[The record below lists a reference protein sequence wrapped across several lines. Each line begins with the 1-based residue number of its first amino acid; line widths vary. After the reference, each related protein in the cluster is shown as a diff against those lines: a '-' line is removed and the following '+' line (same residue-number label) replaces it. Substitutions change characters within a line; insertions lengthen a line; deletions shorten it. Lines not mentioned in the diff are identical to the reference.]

1 MNAILSAQL
10 AEILKS
16 AYVCVCAC
24 LLSLALVPLVHGGL
38 AKTSPHIDLCEKGLI
53 VVCSYAFTSQHV
65 LCVYARVRVA
75 MCTCRSLHLSGVFP
89 HS

>member
-16 AYVCVCAC
+16 AYVCAC

-53 VVCSYAFTSQHV
+53 VVCSYRFHIAA
-65 LCVYARVRVA
+65 CV
-75 MCTCRSLHLSGVFP
+75 MCLRTCACGYVYMP
-89 HS
+89 